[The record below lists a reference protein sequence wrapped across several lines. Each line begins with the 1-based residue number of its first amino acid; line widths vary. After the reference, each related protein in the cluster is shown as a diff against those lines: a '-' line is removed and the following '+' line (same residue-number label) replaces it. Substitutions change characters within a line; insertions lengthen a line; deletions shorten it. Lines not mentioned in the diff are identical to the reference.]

1 MGLAVKYTRTHTHC
15 DTTTRTTA
23 HLKAMIATP
32 VAFGAAAV
40 GLWWVSRQGRG
51 STGDAVARSTSVRGA
66 DLSAIIRRGESLP
79 RGYVSVQGK
88 VTGPGGSSSDNPDF
102 TAVIFVKSRLQ
113 KLFDCVHPTVCRV
126 SWVPVSEDIEQLP
139 LIELHRNRVDM
150 PQPTSHDTT
159 AKTAGQGL
167 NDAVLQQ
174 VVSGN
179 SMGPYRGAQLG
190 EHVELDASA
199 ITSLEQI
206 YAPETALRVDTRTFT
221 PANGAP
227 DDRTV
232 QGYMEYVARAGSV
245 ENVPQNHRRIVLGE
259 MYTERSINLGD
270 QLHAVGTVAPS
281 PYTPNVAI
289 VTPIIVGVHDR
300 DTMAE
305 NMQHPLLRKAAL
317 ASAVAAALSAT
328 VNAWV

>member
-1 MGLAVKYTRTHTHC
+1 M
-15 DTTTRTTA
+15 
-23 HLKAMIATP
+23 
-32 VAFGAAAV
+32 
-40 GLWWVSRQGRG
+40 
-51 STGDAVARSTSVRGA
+51 
-66 DLSAIIRRGESLP
+66 
-79 RGYVSVQGK
+79 
-88 VTGPGGSSSDNPDF
+88 
-102 TAVIFVKSRLQ
+102 
-113 KLFDCVHPTVCRV
+113 
-126 SWVPVSEDIEQLP
+126 PVSEDIEQLP

-150 PQPTSHDTT
+150 PQPTSHDTA

-179 SMGPYRGAQLG
+179 SMEPYRGAQLG
-190 EHVELDASA
+190 EHVEIDASA

-270 QLHAVGTVAPS
+270 QVRCYQPK
-281 PYTPNVAI
+281 N
-289 VTPIIVGVHDR
+289 
-300 DTMAE
+300 E
-305 NMQHPLLRKAAL
+305 RKQTHTHMFTCMWVWF
-317 ASAVAAALSAT
+317 ASSFWALSVPSLRFLTWSMMPYASCAT
-328 VNAWV
+328 M